1 MGVNLW
7 EFVSMWDSFSR
18 LLFCF
23 RHGQFRHSRLKD
35 HPNMQVSN
43 PIYMPQTTEDL
54 EDEEDQSR
62 QPLDQPFDFDPE
74 KVNLLKKMSLY

>member
-1 MGVNLW
+1 
-7 EFVSMWDSFSR
+7 
-18 LLFCF
+18 
-23 RHGQFRHSRLKD
+23 
-35 HPNMQVSN
+35 MQVSN

-54 EDEEDQSR
+54 EDDEDQSR